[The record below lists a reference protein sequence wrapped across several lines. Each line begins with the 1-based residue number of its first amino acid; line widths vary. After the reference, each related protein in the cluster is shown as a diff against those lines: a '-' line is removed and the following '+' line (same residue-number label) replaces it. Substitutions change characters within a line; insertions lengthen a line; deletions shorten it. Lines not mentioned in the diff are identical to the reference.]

1 MFGLSGE
8 QIVIVV
14 SALLS
19 MFSAIAVARIKER
32 PESEKSKVDKFGFF
46 YDQYKILYEEAVSRV
61 KTLQKENEG
70 LLTEIKNLE
79 KQITKLEKI
88 IQKKNEEEEYL
99 KLDDTAIKQLQKDLE
114 YWKDEAMLGYVLLGI
129 ETEEDL
135 K

>member
-61 KTLQKENEG
+61 KTLQKENEA

-99 KLDDTAIKQLQKDLE
+99 KLDDTVIKQLQKDLE